1 MAKCSRWWSLGLGTP
16 REGLRGLSRRP
27 PREGAEAGSGLMPER
42 GGSSRNQASPA
53 QSLEPLSWAA
63 VGHLPDIK
71 LDHDRGEQ
79 WEEAADSKS
88 FLAPQSL
95 SPHPHPGEREEGCG
109 H

>member
-1 MAKCSRWWSLGLGTP
+1 
-16 REGLRGLSRRP
+16 
-27 PREGAEAGSGLMPER
+27 MPER

-71 LDHDRGEQ
+71 LDHDMEEQ